1 MKKTLFISSLIAVTF
16 FISFAASAQFGGIPA
31 AVTDTFKARYPKAE
45 KVTWK
50 DKITV
55 YVASFYMDN
64 ADQEARF
71 SHKGEWQSTEKV
83 MKQPDLP
90 ASVKDGLDK
99 SKYYDWKVEDVFVR
113 YIPSGLTQYHIVVS
127 GSGLGK
133 KNLLFSSEGR
143 LIKDNSTL

>member
-1 MKKTLFISSLIAVTF
+1 MKKTLFISLLIGGTF
-16 FISFAASAQFGGIPA
+16 FISVAANAQFGGIPA
-31 AVTDTFKARYPKAE
+31 AVTDTFKARYPNAT

-50 DKITV
+50 NNLSAC
-55 YVASFYMDN
+55 VANFYMDN

-71 SHKGEWQSTEKV
+71 SHKAEWESTEKV
-83 MKQPDLP
+83 MKQADLP

-99 SKYYDWKVEDVFVR
+99 SKYYDWRVDDVYVR